1 MRPKSVS
8 DWINDLST
16 KKLTNPQPTKH
27 ITTFNIKSWAFWNRN
42 KKIFNST
49 KDETISC
56 KYFTKTISDID
67 VLGLMSTEKIKI
79 KFIAKIINM

>member
-8 DWINDLST
+8 DLTNDLST
-16 KKLTNPQPTKH
+16 KKLTNPQHIKH
-27 ITTFNIKSWAFWNRN
+27 IITFNIKSWAFRNRN
-42 KKIFNST
+42 KKIFNNS

-56 KYFTKTISDID
+56 KYFTKTILDID

-79 KFIAKIINM
+79 KFITKIINM

>member
-8 DWINDLST
+8 DLINGLST
-16 KKLTNPQPTKH
+16 KKLTNPQQIKQ
-27 ITTFNIKSWAFWNRN
+27 ITTFNIKSWAFRNRN
-42 KKIFNST
+42 KKIFNNS
-49 KDETISC
+49 KEEIISC

-79 KFIAKIINM
+79 KFITKIINM

>member
-8 DWINDLST
+8 DCIIDLST
-16 KKLTNPQPTKH
+16 KKLTNPQPTRH

-42 KKIFNST
+42 KKIFNNS

-56 KYFTKTISDID
+56 KYFTKTISDIE
-67 VLGLMSTEKIKI
+67 VLGLMLNEKIKK